1 MESRYTDPGPKL
13 MPYSDRETSTRAT
26 LSPAWQEMQ
35 QRIDWM
41 SVPGMADYVNGLVSG
56 KRLDQGGHWAI
67 YARDRHVAPLLA
79 RRKVQDPACA
89 GLTMVSMACGSAHIE
104 RALIVEFE
112 WPISSLLGL
121 EYDDVLRSQAREA
134 FRSVPHCRSEFS
146 FYDFNHDLALDSRFD
161 LVFTCHSIHHASDIE
176 RLLALMSRI
185 LKPDGLL
192 IGIDYFGPTR
202 FQIEHD
208 VLPIIEELF
217 SMLPPALRRDL
228 RDPEGRVQERF
239 APASIKEVRDA
250 DLSESVRS
258 SDLRTLLFSNFRVV
272 DLKPMGG
279 TLLRWLL
286 QYRAGNFDPSKE
298 EHVAIARLLQFIE
311 GELIALRRI
320 KSDDLF
326 FALQQSDRLQV

>member
-1 MESRYTDPGPKL
+1 
-13 MPYSDRETSTRAT
+13 MPYSDRATSTRAT

-134 FRSVPHCRSEFS
+134 FRSVPHCRSEFR
-146 FYDFNHDLALDSRFD
+146 FYDFNHDLALDS
-161 LVFTCHSIHHASDIE
+161 
-176 RLLALMSRI
+176 
-185 LKPDGLL
+185 
-192 IGIDYFGPTR
+192 
-202 FQIEHD
+202 
-208 VLPIIEELF
+208 
-217 SMLPPALRRDL
+217 
-228 RDPEGRVQERF
+228 
-239 APASIKEVRDA
+239 
-250 DLSESVRS
+250 
-258 SDLRTLLFSNFRVV
+258 
-272 DLKPMGG
+272 
-279 TLLRWLL
+279 
-286 QYRAGNFDPSKE
+286 
-298 EHVAIARLLQFIE
+298 
-311 GELIALRRI
+311 
-320 KSDDLF
+320 
-326 FALQQSDRLQV
+326 